1 MTQKPSSRT
10 GEFTAASPS
19 GLGDRASIGSTLST
33 STASRAATGQGN
45 QGGPV
50 EKAVAQTQ
58 EQVGQVVDQA
68 QEQVGQAVD
77 QAKQTAT
84 SQVATQKDRA
94 AQALVPI
101 AQALRQTGQELRG
114 REQATIAEYVDTA
127 AQQVE
132 RFYAFLHEHDVNQIV
147 GEVERFARRRPGLFL
162 GSTFALGLLGSRFL
176 KSSAQAGQ
184 ASMEGMAS
192 QQRYPAQV
200 YPRSGQIGTAET
212 FRSYGTTT
220 GTTYQPSMTRSP
232 GYDGGTNATPAGS
245 TYSSTPS
252 QVRAVETSS
261 SGTAADIRGSRGSEG

>member
-10 GEFTAASPS
+10 GEFSGASPS
-19 GLGDRASIGSTLST
+19 DLGDRASIGSTPST
-33 STASRAATGQGN
+33 STASRAASGQGN
-45 QGGPV
+45 QTGPV

-68 QEQVGQAVD
+68 QEQVGQVVG

-84 SQVATQKDRA
+84 SQFAIQKDRA
-94 AQALVPI
+94 AQGLVPI

-147 GEVERFARRRPGLFL
+147 GEVERLARRRPGLFL
-162 GSTFALGLLGSRFL
+162 GGTFALGLLGSRFL

-184 ASMEGMAS
+184 ASMGGAS
-192 QQRYPAQV
+192 YQQRYPVPV
-200 YPRSGQIGTAET
+200 YPTPELGRTAET

-220 GTTYQPSMTRSP
+220 GTTYQSSATRST
-232 GYDGGTNATPAGS
+232 GYNGGTNAMSAGS
-245 TYSSTPS
+245 TYASNPS
-252 QVRAVETSS
+252 QVPAVESIS
-261 SGTAADIRGSRGSEG
+261 SGTMAETRGLRGSEG